1 MQIKGITFTEREAD
15 IIACIM
21 HLKGAKKIAQILAV
35 SPRTIEGHIQNILH
49 KIGASSTENIK
60 EEIEESSEIHFI
72 KKRYIQIQI
81 KSLFFEKLK
90 QIKVQNAKQNITCI
104 LDYKKYKHLSE
115 ISLILKEARGNC

>member
-72 KKRYIQIQI
+72 KKTLYPNTNKII
-81 KSLFFEKLK
+81 
-90 QIKVQNAKQNITCI
+90 I
-104 LDYKKYKHLSE
+104 LREVKT
-115 ISLILKEARGNC
+115 N

>member
-1 MQIKGITFTEREAD
+1 MYNAFKRR
-15 IIACIM
+15 
-21 HLKGAKKIAQILAV
+21 KKIAQILTV

-81 KSLFFEKLK
+81 KSLFFESFNFNG
-90 QIKVQNAKQNITCI
+90 I
-104 LDYKKYKHLSE
+104 
-115 ISLILKEARGNC
+115 